1 MTWKR
6 AAPAGG
12 VLGEMGRVGGE
23 SRGALAGPLP
33 ENRRREG
40 GGLGSGP
47 SRGDALWE
55 VAERKHRE
63 DGTAAVRS
71 RSVGEGNIY
80 GVQGRD

>member
-6 AAPAGG
+6 AAPAG
-12 VLGEMGRVGGE
+12 VVGEMGRVGGE

-55 VAERKHRE
+55 AVAERKHSE
-63 DGTAAVRS
+63 DGMAAVRS
-71 RSVGEGNIY
+71 WSVGEGNIY
-80 GVQGRD
+80 GVQRRD

>member
-12 VLGEMGRVGGE
+12 VVGEMGRVGGE

-40 GGLGSGP
+40 GSDGRREVSDLEEEHVLRRNKDVSFGHTNLEMPLIHWFGP
-47 SRGDALWE
+47 P
-55 VAERKHRE
+55 
-63 DGTAAVRS
+63 TF
-71 RSVGEGNIY
+71 
-80 GVQGRD
+80 Q

>member
-1 MTWKR
+1 MSWKR
-6 AAPAGG
+6 EAPAGG
-12 VLGEMGRVGGE
+12 VVGEMGRVGGE

-55 VAERKHRE
+55 AVAERKHSEERL
-63 DGTAAVRS
+63 
-71 RSVGEGNIY
+71 
-80 GVQGRD
+80 Q